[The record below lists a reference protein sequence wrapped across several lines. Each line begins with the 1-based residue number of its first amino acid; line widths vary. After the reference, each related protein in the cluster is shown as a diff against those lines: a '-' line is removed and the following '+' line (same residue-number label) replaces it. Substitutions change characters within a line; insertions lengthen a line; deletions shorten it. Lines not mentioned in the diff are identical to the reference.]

1 MGCGWEFRHRSSGW
15 NGPAPDAAQ
24 AGSLGRRVFARRDGA
39 HFAPPLYLSTYADV
53 LKTAQGTSDIDPV
66 SELAA
71 VAEAKTQL
79 SRREEATVRRARHAG
94 LSWAEI
100 GTLLGV
106 TRQTMHRKYRKV
118 G

>member
-1 MGCGWEFRHRSSGW
+1 MLT
-15 NGPAPDAAQ
+15 PM
-24 AGSLGRRVFARRDGA
+24 
-39 HFAPPLYLSTYADV
+39 
-53 LKTAQGTSDIDPV
+53 KTSVDTGDNDPI

-71 VAEAKTQL
+71 VREAKRDL
-79 SRREEATVRRARHAG
+79 SRREEVAVRRGRHSG

-106 TRQTMHRKYRKV
+106 TRQTIHRKYRKV

>member
-1 MGCGWEFRHRSSGW
+1 MLTVMKTSI
-15 NGPAPDAAQ
+15 DAH
-24 AGSLGRRVFARRDGA
+24 DGDGGVVA
-39 HFAPPLYLSTYADV
+39 
-53 LKTAQGTSDIDPV
+53 
-66 SELAA
+66 ELAA
-71 VAEAKTQL
+71 VAEAKRVL
-79 SRREEATVRRARHAG
+79 ARREDVAVRRARHQG

>member
-1 MGCGWEFRHRSSGW
+1 MLTGVKTSVGTG
-15 NGPAPDAAQ
+15 D
-24 AGSLGRRVFARRDGA
+24 DGVI
-39 HFAPPLYLSTYADV
+39 P
-53 LKTAQGTSDIDPV
+53 
-66 SELAA
+66 ELAA
-71 VAEAKTQL
+71 VREAKRDL
-79 SRREEATVRRARHAG
+79 ARREEVAVRRARNSG

>member
-1 MGCGWEFRHRSSGW
+1 M
-15 NGPAPDAAQ
+15 
-24 AGSLGRRVFARRDGA
+24 
-39 HFAPPLYLSTYADV
+39 LSAYAD
-53 LKTAQGTSDIDPV
+53 GMRTSVNSDDEGGV
-66 SELAA
+66 AAELAA
-71 VAEAKTQL
+71 VAEAKREI
-79 SRREEATVRRARHAG
+79 SRREEVAVRRARHSG

>member
-1 MGCGWEFRHRSSGW
+1 MLTDMKTSVGT
-15 NGPAPDAAQ
+15 D
-24 AGSLGRRVFARRDGA
+24 DGGVI
-39 HFAPPLYLSTYADV
+39 P
-53 LKTAQGTSDIDPV
+53 
-66 SELAA
+66 ELAA
-71 VAEAKTQL
+71 VREAKREL
-79 SRREEATVRRARHAG
+79 ARREEVAVRRARHSG

>member
-1 MGCGWEFRHRSSGW
+1 MLTPMRT
-15 NGPAPDAAQ
+15 
-24 AGSLGRRVFARRDGA
+24 SLDTDDG
-39 HFAPPLYLSTYADV
+39 
-53 LKTAQGTSDIDPV
+53 GTDDIVP
-66 SELAA
+66 ELAA
-71 VAEAKTQL
+71 VAEAKREL
-79 SRREEATVRRARHAG
+79 SRREEVAVRRARNAG

>member
-1 MGCGWEFRHRSSGW
+1 MKTSVSTDDG
-15 NGPAPDAAQ
+15 
-24 AGSLGRRVFARRDGA
+24 GSVFD
-39 HFAPPLYLSTYADV
+39 
-53 LKTAQGTSDIDPV
+53 
-66 SELAA
+66 ELAA
-71 VAEAKTQL
+71 VREAKREL
-79 SRREEATVRRARHAG
+79 AGREEVAVRRARNSG

>member
-1 MGCGWEFRHRSSGW
+1 MLTVMKTSVGT
-15 NGPAPDAAQ
+15 D
-24 AGSLGRRVFARRDGA
+24 DGGG
-39 HFAPPLYLSTYADV
+39 V
-53 LKTAQGTSDIDPV
+53 LH
-66 SELAA
+66 ELAA
-71 VAEAKTQL
+71 VREAKREL
-79 SRREEATVRRARHAG
+79 ARREEVAVRRARHSG

>member
-1 MGCGWEFRHRSSGW
+1 MRTSVGTEDGNDGH
-15 NGPAPDAAQ
+15 D
-24 AGSLGRRVFARRDGA
+24 GSVFA
-39 HFAPPLYLSTYADV
+39 
-53 LKTAQGTSDIDPV
+53 
-66 SELAA
+66 ELAA
-71 VAEAKTQL
+71 LREAKSDL
-79 SRREEATVRRARHAG
+79 SRREEVAVRRARNRG

>member
-1 MGCGWEFRHRSSGW
+1 MRKSRS
-15 NGPAPDAAQ
+15 ARTATAAW
-24 AGSLGRRVFARRDGA
+24 S
-39 HFAPPLYLSTYADV
+39 
-53 LKTAQGTSDIDPV
+53 V
-66 SELAA
+66 SWPRY
-71 VAEAKTQL
+71 AEAKREL
-79 SRREEATVRRARHAG
+79 SRREEVAVRRARHQG